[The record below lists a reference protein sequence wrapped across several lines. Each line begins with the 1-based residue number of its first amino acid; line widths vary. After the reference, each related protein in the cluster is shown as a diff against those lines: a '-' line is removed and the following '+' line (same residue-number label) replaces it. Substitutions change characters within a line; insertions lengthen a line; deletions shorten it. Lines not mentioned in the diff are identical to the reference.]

1 MKKQENNEQPC
12 AHKHWYAD
20 PSDSTI
26 FTRVGNKIIDWWTA
40 GSKHS
45 SVVEAKQKTPKE
57 SELSTFEHLINID
70 RFLRDLGM
78 KGSVINKNDLEKFR
92 VKNLK
97 SPNGLIKDNVYSFE
111 AKIQSKRISNILN
124 D

>member
-12 AHKHWYAD
+12 AYKRWYAD

-26 FTRVGNKIIDWWTA
+26 FIREGNKIINLYA

-45 SVVEAKQKTPKE
+45 SAVDVTQKTPKE
-57 SELSTFEHLINID
+57 SDLSTFEHLIKID
-70 RFLRDLGM
+70 HFLRDLGM
-78 KGSVINKNDLEKFR
+78 KGSVVNKNDLERFR

-97 SPNGLIKDNVYSFE
+97 CPNGLIKDNVYSLE
-111 AKIQSKRISNILN
+111 EKIQSKRISNILN

>member
-12 AHKHWYAD
+12 AYKHWYAD
-20 PSDSTI
+20 PSDSSI
-26 FTRVGNKIIDWWTA
+26 FRRVGNRIIDWWTA

-45 SVVEAKQKTPKE
+45 SVVESRQKTPKE
-57 SELSTFEHLINID
+57 SELSTFEHLIKID
-70 RFLRDLGM
+70 DFLRDLGM
-78 KGSVINKNDLEKFR
+78 KGSVINEVDLERFR

-97 SPNGLIKDNVYSFE
+97 SPNGLIKDNVYSLE
-111 AKIQSKRISNILN
+111 EKIQSKIISNILN

>member
-12 AHKHWYAD
+12 AYKRWYAD

-26 FTRVGNKIIDWWTA
+26 FTRVGNKITDWWTA
-40 GSKHS
+40 GSKHL
-45 SVVEAKQKTPKE
+45 SVVEATQKTPKE
-57 SELSTFEHLINID
+57 SDLSTFEHLIKID
-70 RFLRDLGM
+70 HFLKDLGM
-78 KGSVINKNDLEKFR
+78 KGSVVNKNDLERFR

-97 SPNGLIKDNVYSFE
+97 CPNGLIKDNVYSLE
-111 AKIQSKRISNILN
+111 EKIQSKRISNILN

>member
-20 PSDSTI
+20 PSDSSI
-26 FTRVGNKIIDWWTA
+26 FRKIGDKIIDWWTA

-45 SVVEAKQKTPKE
+45 SVVEPLHKTPKDPE
-57 SELSTFEHLINID
+57 ISTFEHIIQID
-70 RFLRDLGM
+70 HFLKDLGM
-78 KGSVINKNDLEKFR
+78 TGSVINKIDLKKFKVR
-92 VKNLK
+92 DLK
-97 SPNGLIKDNVYSFE
+97 APNGLIKDNVYSIE
-111 AKIQSKRISNILN
+111 VKSESKRLSNILN